1 MLYSCTH
8 VATVGIKGLI
18 LVHVLD
24 ENLQSRRELSSHFFI
39 TKIEFMDEGGLSQ
52 ALTVEKILDQLE
64 SAHSPAEQVPVLKEL
79 SELAFDTSVAQEF
92 VSRDGL
98 KLIISRI
105 ENEAW
110 FVSFVIDIVVWH
122 IVSKSVSN

>member
-1 MLYSCTH
+1 
-8 VATVGIKGLI
+8 
-18 LVHVLD
+18 
-24 ENLQSRRELSSHFFI
+24 
-39 TKIEFMDEGGLSQ
+39 MDEGGLSQ

-64 SAHSPAEQVPVLKEL
+64 SAQSPAEQVPVLKEL

-98 KLIISRI
+98 KLIISCI

-122 IVSKSVSN
+122 IVSQ